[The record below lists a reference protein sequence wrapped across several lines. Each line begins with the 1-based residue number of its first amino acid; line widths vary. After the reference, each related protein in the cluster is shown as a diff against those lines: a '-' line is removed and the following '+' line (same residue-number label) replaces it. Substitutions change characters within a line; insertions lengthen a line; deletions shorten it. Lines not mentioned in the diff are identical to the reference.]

1 VTLVATPAYSI
12 ALGVMRHSIDID
24 LSSALL
30 AALEPLAGQDPVVYL
45 VDFAHQVLIPVPNQ
59 TGKTLASDEAIS
71 STMPGRAFITS
82 APVIAERDDG
92 VRVWVPVVHGTMRTG
107 VLAVTVPVA
116 DEEVVHGIEML
127 GVFAGLA
134 LAASAPLTDLSH
146 IRRRGQAMSLPATMQ
161 WGLMPP
167 LSAASDRASI
177 AGALEP
183 AYDIAGDGF
192 DYAINAD
199 TVDFAIFD
207 GMGHGVASSLLTGLA
222 IGAYRHARRERS
234 PMPRMHA
241 AIEQAISAQYDGE
254 AFATGILGRLSTMTG
269 EFEWSCAGHPAPLL
283 LRDRSVVAELDCEPG
298 LPFGL
303 GDVTPELAMRTLQP
317 GDAVLLYTDGVVEAR
332 TPGGEEF
339 GLTRLI
345 DLLEREAAS
354 GRTGDELLRRLV
366 RAVLDHHVDQL
377 RDDATLLLVQ
387 WLGADVS
394 AVVPSPR
401 PAAAIEPTGRSAD
414 RYDLDRF
421 VTAQNAH
428 DTYDDAVA
436 ELRRGR
442 KISHW
447 MWFVFP
453 QLTGLGSS
461 PTARRFAI
469 ASLEEAKAYLEH
481 PVLGPRLVQC
491 ASVVAATRDRSAMD
505 IFGGVDAQKLR
516 SSMTLFSRAAPE
528 QTVFTL
534 VLERHYDG
542 LPDAATD
549 RLLAKPAVKRA

>member
-1 VTLVATPAYSI
+1 VATPAYSV
-12 ALGVMRHSIDID
+12 ALGVIRRSIDID
-24 LSSALL
+24 LRGALL
-30 AALEPLAGQDPVVYL
+30 AALEPLAGRDPVVYL
-45 VDFAHQVLIPVPNQ
+45 ADFTHQVLIPVPTK
-59 TGKTLASDEAIS
+59 TGGDAPDDELIA

-82 APVIAERDDG
+82 APVIADRDNG
-92 VRVWVPVVHGTMRTG
+92 VRVWVPLVHGTMRTG

-116 DEEVVHGIEML
+116 DDETVHGIEML
-127 GVFAGLA
+127 GIFAGLA

-146 IRRRGQAMSLPATMQ
+146 LRRRGQAMSLPATMQ

-167 LSAASDRASI
+167 LSAASERASI

-199 TVDFAIFD
+199 AVDFAIFD
-207 GMGHGVASSLLTGLA
+207 GMGHGVASSMLTGLA
-222 IGAYRHARRERS
+222 VGAYRHARREQS
-234 PMPRMHA
+234 SVPRMHA
-241 AIEQAISAQYDGE
+241 AIEQAISDEYDGE
-254 AFATGILGRLSTMTG
+254 AFATGILGRLSTVTG

-283 LRDRSVVAELDCEPG
+283 LRDRSVVAELECEPA

-303 GDVTPELAMRTLQP
+303 GDRTPALGLRTLQP

-332 TPGGEEF
+332 TPTGEEF
-339 GLTRLI
+339 GLARLI

-394 AVVPSPR
+394 AVVPAPR
-401 PAAAIEPTGRSAD
+401 PAAASEPFGRA
-414 RYDLDRF
+414 RNYDLERF
-421 VTAQNAH
+421 VDAQNAH
-428 DTYDDAVA
+428 HAYDHAVA
-436 ELRRGR
+436 ELRHGR
-442 KISHW
+442 KATHW

-453 QLTGLGSS
+453 QIAGLGTS

-469 ASLEEAKAYLEH
+469 SSLEEAKAYLRH
-481 PVLGPRLVQC
+481 PVLGPRLVEC
-491 ASVVAATRDRSAMD
+491 AAVVAATRDRTAMD

-528 QTVFTL
+528 QAIFTL

-549 RLLAKPAVKRA
+549 RLIARPAGKPYERR